1 MGWWRIES
9 VSGSPKWSAAPSN
22 SKDGAFLMNHIPG
35 KDSPENHYNGD
46 EPVDILDKVVN
57 LCIERLTSPE
67 YKQAAKNAFLGI
79 AENTDA
85 LDAIHKQLLES
96 ARQKIARV
104 YKREWGREPY
114 AEELQGIFE
123 FSTGFIRQS

>member
-1 MGWWRIES
+1 MGWWRID
-9 VSGSPKWSAAPSN
+9 GANGAPHWNAAPSN
-22 SKDGAFLMNHIPG
+22 SRDGAFLVNYIPG
-35 KDSPENHYNGD
+35 KDSPENYYNGD

-67 YKQAAKNAFLGI
+67 YKQASKNAFLGI

-85 LDAIHKQLLES
+85 LDVIHKQLLES
-96 ARQKIARV
+96 ARHKITRV